1 MSGTAPPSVI
11 VASKLPMAVQIR
23 SDDRQSTCVIVG
35 ERDPGAVNGYGITYD
50 VDQTVLEEWL
60 ASNPDMA
67 AFVRITTED
76 EIAHHADPMN
86 THGYELGL
94 EAAAPP
100 EPPSAP
106 PVNRDVPYAEQRGS
120 ILNCTMG
127 NWNNVPDSYAYQWQ
141 IDGDDVGT
149 NAADYTVTPGD
160 VGKSAVCV
168 VTATNALGST
178 AAPPSNSVTIA

>member
-1 MSGTAPPSVI
+1 
-11 VASKLPMAVQIR
+11 
-23 SDDRQSTCVIVG
+23 
-35 ERDPGAVNGYGITYD
+35 
-50 VDQTVLEEWL
+50 
-60 ASNPDMA
+60 
-67 AFVRITTED
+67 
-76 EIAHHADPMN
+76 
-86 THGYELGL
+86 
-94 EAAAPP
+94 
-100 EPPSAP
+100 
-106 PVNRDVPYAEQRGS
+106 
-120 ILNCTMG
+120 MG